1 MKSIGIKLADGTFYP
16 LLEEGNPEKRTLD
29 LTTVMDNQ
37 TKVQVE
43 VYRTETGTM
52 EGAEYVDTLEIKNL
66 KPHQNGEPTL
76 MLSIDVDEDN
86 KLSAEILDPETGK
99 SSDLSVTLVSRTLA
113 GLPDET
119 DENESELK
127 PKEEE
132 FAFDDVNETFS
143 DQVEEPENNLVDAEI
158 SSDENTSFNDDF
170 DFDANDSVEE
180 TQTEDSPASDDL
192 NLDLPDFD
200 DDTLDAFG
208 SELADSA
215 EEETTEEKTAEE
227 KSEETADESET
238 DDSMNFDLPD
248 FDDEPSDD
256 SLSPDL
262 PDFNDSVFDS
272 SESVEET
279 NSFADDSDMNFDL
292 PDFGDEGVEE
302 NSNSEDDMF
311 MNNYDTDDSLDSLD
325 DLDLPDFDDDTSSTS
340 KDPTFEPSTS
350 MFSNLYDDNDSYEKE
365 SDSGKTK
372 VPMIVCIVCA
382 VICVVAVILML
393 FVIPSRFNVLSSDQT
408 EEVAEKVEETKEA
421 EELTEKKPEL
431 DVTAIP
437 EPEKLPVPAENKP
450 VAETPAAQVA
460 PVEPAPAPV
469 PAPVAKENEIV
480 IASAPEAVVPK
491 APVPK
496 KNAPKTIKYKI
507 KWGDTLWDISDA
519 YYKNPWKYKKLARYN
534 KIKNPDKIIS
544 GKTILIPEE

>member
-119 DENESELK
+119 NENESELK

-132 FAFDDVNETFS
+132 FAFDDVNEAFS
-143 DQVEEPENNLVDAEI
+143 DQVEEPENNPVDEEI
-158 SSDENTSFNDDF
+158 SPDENTSFNDDF
-170 DFDANDSVEE
+170 DFDANDSVDE
-180 TQTEDSPASDDL
+180 TQTEDSPATDDL

-200 DDTLDAFG
+200 DDTDEIIDTFG
-208 SELADSA
+208 SDQTDSTA
-215 EEETTEEKTAEE
+215 EETTDE
-227 KSEETADESET
+227 KSMETADATETT

-248 FDDEPSDD
+248 FDDKASDA

-262 PDFNDSVFDS
+262 PDFNDSIFDS
-272 SESVEET
+272 SESVEDT
-279 NSFADDSDMNFDL
+279 NSFANDSDMNFDL
-292 PDFGDEGVEE
+292 PDFDNEGVEE
-302 NSNSEDDMF
+302 KSNSEDDMF
-311 MNNYDTDDSLDSLD
+311 MNNHNTDDSLDSLD
-325 DLDLPDFDDDTSSTS
+325 DLDLPDLDDNTSSTS

-350 MFSNLYDDNDSYEKE
+350 MFSNLYDENDSYEE
-365 SDSGKTK
+365 QSDSGKTK

-393 FVIPSRFNVLSSDQT
+393 FVIPSRFNVLSSGQA
-408 EEVAEKVEETKEA
+408 EEVVEKVEEPKEA
-421 EELTEKKPEL
+421 EELTENKAEP

-437 EPEKLPVPAENKP
+437 EPEKIPVPAENKP
-450 VAETPAAQVA
+450 AAETPVVQTA
-460 PVEPAPAPV
+460 PVEQTPAPA
-469 PAPVAKENEIV
+469 AKENEIV

-491 APVPK
+491 APAPK
-496 KNAPKTIKYKI
+496 KTAPKTIKYKI

>member
-99 SSDLSVTLVSRTLA
+99 SSDLSVTLVSKTLA

-119 DENESELK
+119 NENESELK

-132 FAFDDVNETFS
+132 FAFDDVNEAFS
-143 DQVEEPENNLVDAEI
+143 DQVEEPENNPVDEEI
-158 SSDENTSFNDDF
+158 SPDENTSFNDDF
-170 DFDANDSVEE
+170 DFDANDSVDE
-180 TQTEDSPASDDL
+180 TQTEDSPATDDL

-200 DDTLDAFG
+200 DDTDDIIDTFG
-208 SELADSA
+208 SDKTDSTA
-215 EEETTEEKTAEE
+215 EETTDE
-227 KSEETADESET
+227 KSMETADATETT

-248 FDDEPSDD
+248 FDDKASDD

-262 PDFNDSVFDS
+262 PDFNDSIFDS
-272 SESVEET
+272 SESVEDT
-279 NSFADDSDMNFDL
+279 NSFANDSDMNFDL
-292 PDFGDEGVEE
+292 PDFDHEGVEE
-302 NSNSEDDMF
+302 KSNSEDDMF
-311 MNNYDTDDSLDSLD
+311 MNNHNTDDSLDSLD
-325 DLDLPDFDDDTSSTS
+325 DLDLPDLDDNTSSTS

-350 MFSNLYDDNDSYEKE
+350 MFSNLYDDNDSYEE
-365 SDSGKTK
+365 QSDSGKTK

-393 FVIPSRFNVLSSDQT
+393 FVIPSRFNVLSSGQT
-408 EEVAEKVEETKEA
+408 EEVVEKVEEPEEA
-421 EELTEKKPEL
+421 EELTENKAEP

-437 EPEKLPVPAENKP
+437 EPEKIPVPAENKP
-450 VAETPAAQVA
+450 AAETPVVHSA
-460 PVEPAPAPV
+460 PVEQTPAPA
-469 PAPVAKENEIV
+469 AKENEIV
-480 IASAPEAVVPK
+480 IASAPETVVPK
-491 APVPK
+491 APAPK
-496 KNAPKTIKYKI
+496 KTAPKTIKYKI

>member
-113 GLPDET
+113 GLSDET
-119 DENESELK
+119 NENESELK

-143 DQVEEPENNLVDAEI
+143 DQVEEPENNLVDEEI
-158 SSDENTSFNDDF
+158 SPDENTSFNDDF
-170 DFDANDSVEE
+170 DFDANDSVDE
-180 TQTEDSPASDDL
+180 TQTEDSPATDDT
-192 NLDLPDFD
+192 NFDLPDFD
-200 DDTLDAFG
+200 DDTIDAFG
-208 SELADSA
+208 SDKTDSTA
-215 EEETTEEKTAEE
+215 EETTDE
-227 KSEETADESET
+227 KSMETADATET
-238 DDSMNFDLPD
+238 TGDSMNFDLPD
-248 FDDEPSDD
+248 FDDEASDD

-262 PDFNDSVFDS
+262 PDFNDSIFDS
-272 SESVEET
+272 SESVEDT
-279 NSFADDSDMNFDL
+279 NSFAGDSDMNFDL
-292 PDFGDEGVEE
+292 PDF
-302 NSNSEDDMF
+302 DD
-311 MNNYDTDDSLDSLD
+311 N
-325 DLDLPDFDDDTSSTS
+325 TSSTS

-350 MFSNLYDDNDSYEKE
+350 MFSNLYDDNDSYEE
-365 SDSGKTK
+365 QSDSGKTK

-393 FVIPSRFNVLSSDQT
+393 FVIPSRFNILSSGQT
-408 EEVAEKVEETKEA
+408 EEVVEKAEEPEEA
-421 EELTEKKPEL
+421 EELTENKAEP
-431 DVTAIP
+431 DVTAIS
-437 EPEKLPVPAENKP
+437 EPEKIPVPAENKP
-450 VAETPAAQVA
+450 AAETPVVQAA
-460 PVEPAPAPV
+460 PVEQTPAPA
-469 PAPVAKENEIV
+469 AKENEIV

-491 APVPK
+491 APAPK
-496 KNAPKTIKYKI
+496 KTAPKTIKYKI

>member
-99 SSDLSVTLVSRTLA
+99 SSDLSVTLVSKTLA

-119 DENESELK
+119 NENESELK

-132 FAFDDVNETFS
+132 FAFDDVNEAFS
-143 DQVEEPENNLVDAEI
+143 DQVEEPENNPVDEEV
-158 SSDENTSFNDDF
+158 SPDENTSFNDDF
-170 DFDANDSVEE
+170 DFDANDSVDE
-180 TQTEDSPASDDL
+180 TQTEDSSATDDL

-200 DDTLDAFG
+200 DDTDEIIDTFG
-208 SELADSA
+208 SDKTDSTA
-215 EEETTEEKTAEE
+215 EETTDEKSVKTADAT
-227 KSEETADESET
+227 ETT
-238 DDSMNFDLPD
+238 DGSMNFNLPD
-248 FDDEPSDD
+248 FDDKASDD

-262 PDFNDSVFDS
+262 PDFNDNIFDS
-272 SESVEET
+272 SESVEDT
-279 NSFADDSDMNFDL
+279 NSFANDSDMNFDL
-292 PDFGDEGVEE
+292 PDFDNEGVEE
-302 NSNSEDDMF
+302 KSNSEDDMF
-311 MNNYDTDDSLDSLD
+311 MNNHNKDDSLDSLD
-325 DLDLPDFDDDTSSTS
+325 DLDLPDLDDNTSSTS

-350 MFSNLYDDNDSYEKE
+350 MFSNLYDDNDSYEE
-365 SDSGKTK
+365 QSDSGKTK

-393 FVIPSRFNVLSSDQT
+393 FVIPSRFNILSSGQA
-408 EEVAEKVEETKEA
+408 EEVVEKVEGPEEA
-421 EELTEKKPEL
+421 EELTENKAEP

-437 EPEKLPVPAENKP
+437 EPEKIPVPAENKP
-450 VAETPAAQVA
+450 AAETPVVQTA
-460 PVEPAPAPV
+460 PVEQTPAPA
-469 PAPVAKENEIV
+469 AKENEIV
-480 IASAPEAVVPK
+480 IASTPEAVVPK
-491 APVPK
+491 APAPK
-496 KNAPKTIKYKI
+496 KTAPKTIKYKI